1 MSGGECPTLMFG
13 RVRVYQREQQDEVEW
28 LEALCDRAEAT
39 RGVKCPLPTGV
50 RSRSGRGWEIF
61 RIFK

>member
-50 RSRSGRGWEIF
+50 RSRSGRG
-61 RIFK
+61 